1 MIETMNERHEH
12 FVSENREFG
21 LLHEIDLSLHFPRLE
36 ASFCDDYESSLPIEF
51 NVVDDVPLIDLEE
64 VFDPPLSS
72 WPFVAPSFSGTPI
85 DISVSTPTLLASPLS
100 SS

>member
-51 NVVDDVPLIDLEE
+51 NIIDDAPLTDLKE
-64 VFDPPLSS
+64 VFDSPLTYL
-72 WPFVAPSFSGTPI
+72 PLVAPSFS
-85 DISVSTPTLLASPLS
+85 STPEATGVSDRPYLPLPS
-100 SS
+100 V